1 MSVHREENLDS
12 PENVIKFKEILN
24 RLGETYNYP
33 IIVSTHPR
41 TRKMFTNLGL
51 EFHPLVDLQKPLAFS
66 DYVNLQINSRVVLSD
81 SGTITEESS
90 T

>member
-1 MSVHREENLDS
+1 MDEVLSYYRTKIDSSDILRTLKLKKQEYFLVSVHREENLDS

-24 RLGETYNYP
+24 QLGETYNYP

-51 EFHPLVDLQKPLAFS
+51 EFHPLVDRQ
-66 DYVNLQINSRVVLSD
+66 R
-81 SGTITEESS
+81 
-90 T
+90 